1 MRTWNKTLDIAGINS
16 LQLRH
21 DYTQQRSLVAGY
33 RRHTYV
39 AIRLLLPPVLVPHVV
54 AAVAFMHHTDTL
66 LDATPMPSPAD
77 DAYAEWEEEVRRG
90 LTTGESAHPVLRP
103 VLHTI
108 AEYPQLREHV
118 EQFLAGAPMDRSFTG
133 FADEADY
140 QHYVDAY
147 SLPAFM
153 LVACLLLAPD
163 ADAAEVRRSC
173 RSYIDGSQRLD
184 FVCDLAEDLAEGR
197 LGLPE
202 RTLKEHD
209 VSREDLESGRDTP
222 GARRLLREALGQ
234 ARQDLGNSR
243 KLVAFVPPEHRAFIR
258 AFVSLEILTA
268 DAVIAKGTEILR
280 NSARPS
286 VPDALRVL
294 ACEYY
299 RRGA

>member
-1 MRTWNKTLDIAGINS
+1 MQTWNKALTAAGVDSPS
-16 LQLRH
+16 LRQ
-21 DYTQQRSLVAGY
+21 DYTQQGALVSGY

-54 AAVAFMHHTDTL
+54 AAVAFMHHTDAL
-66 LDATPMPSPAD
+66 LDATPATGPSSD
-77 DAYAEWEEEVRRG
+77 SYAAWEEEVRRG
-90 LTTGESAHPVLRP
+90 LTTGESTDPVLRP

-108 AEYPQLREHV
+108 AAYPQLRKPV
-118 EQFLAGAPMDRSFTG
+118 EQFLAGAPMDRNFSG
-133 FADEADY
+133 FAAEADY
-140 QHYVDAY
+140 QRYVDGY

-163 ADAAEVRRSC
+163 ADAGEVHRSC

-184 FVCDLAEDLAEGR
+184 FVCDLAEDLSEGR

-202 RTLKEHD
+202 ETLKKHG
-209 VSREDLESGRDTP
+209 VSREDLEHGRDTA
-222 GARRLLREALGQ
+222 GTRALLQEVLEQ
-234 ARQDLGNSR
+234 ARLDLNNSR
-243 KLVAFVPPEHRAFIR
+243 KLVAFVPPEHRAFTR

-268 DAVIAKGTEILR
+268 DAAIAKGTQVLR

-294 ACEYY
+294 AFEYS
-299 RRGA
+299 RRGV